1 MAKGRQHIDDC
12 WRSLP
17 STEKGV
23 VSSIRRGVE
32 YGLLEAVGPEA
43 RWPRNRE
50 GPESPKNITELEGV
64 EDH

>member
-1 MAKGRQHIDDC
+1 MTAGGAFQ
-12 WRSLP
+12 
-17 STEKGV
+17 V
-23 VSSIRRGVE
+23 QRRELLALSGGVE